1 MREKVR
7 FSLEGRHFRDTHWE
21 VSESSGEGIYSERGD
36 EASLHYRETAEGIT
50 TSTVLRWK
58 GSTLEVTRSGAVNS
72 TLIYELGKRRVS
84 PYTTPFGTFDIVTDT
99 SFLQIIRTPEGILLE
114 LSYKIA
120 YHEEETPQDASLK
133 VKIERIPT

>member
-1 MREKVR
+1 MKEKVR

-21 VSESSGEGIYSERGD
+21 TSESFGEGIYSERGS
-36 EASLHYRETAEGIT
+36 EASLRYRETAEGVT
-50 TSTVLRWK
+50 TTTVLRWE
-58 GSTLEVTRSGAVNS
+58 GSTLEVVRSGAVSS
-72 TLIYELGKRRVS
+72 TLVYELGKRRVS

-99 SFLQIIRTPEGILLE
+99 SFLQINRTPEGILLE

-120 YHEEETPQDASLK
+120 YNEEETPQDATLK